1 MYVLLFA
8 ALVSWDKVEI
18 FFPSTEDLM
27 GAESVFQSVYITLK
41 NKSIIKRDVRV
52 SPASR

>member
-18 FFPSTEDLM
+18 FCPSTEDLM
-27 GAESVFQSVYITLK
+27 GGGVSFPISLTLK
-41 NKSIIKRDVRV
+41 NKSIIKRDVHV
-52 SPASR
+52 